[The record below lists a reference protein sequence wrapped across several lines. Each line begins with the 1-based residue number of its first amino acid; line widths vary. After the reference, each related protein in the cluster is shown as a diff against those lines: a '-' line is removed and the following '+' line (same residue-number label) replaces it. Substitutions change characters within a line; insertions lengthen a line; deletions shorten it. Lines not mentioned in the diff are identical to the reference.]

1 MTRKILLTAAT
12 AALSAGLLGFA
23 ATASADGPSSP
34 RVTPASSTVGHDVG
48 DDHGSAGSGADDVLR
63 APAPA
68 AVPSPSGGA
77 DDPAGHDIGDDH
89 GAGGHGLDD
98 PATHDARAD
107 HGARG
112 HRADA

>member
-34 RVTPASSTVGHDVG
+34 RATPASSTVGHDVG
-48 DDHGSAGSGADDVLR
+48 DDHGSAGSGVDDVLH

-77 DDPAGHDIGDDH
+77 DDPAGHDVGDDH
-89 GAGGHGLDD
+89 GSGGHGLDD
-98 PATHDARAD
+98 PATHDAGND
-107 HGARG
+107 QGSGGHGA
-112 HRADA
+112 DD